1 MHRRIL
7 AIVTCLAFFIS
18 SPGFAQDRDATSRDV
33 SGIPK
38 SSHKYF
44 WAVAGGT
51 AVGMALGI
59 IAPGGSKSAFKGA
72 LIGGSATSAFYLIKD
87 PNAAGG
93 QRGFAHLVTNTL
105 LGTSVFWTICDC
117 SGGAWSGAL
126 IGGGGTALIQSFGT
140 HNRSLAKLSGTA
152 RSTPPASTPGTPS
165 EPNPLSSGMTAYE
178 VAAQVQ
184 SAPAQPQTTAQTT
197 PAPTQSAPPAT
208 QNASAGQAQD
218 QPPLDPEYLI
228 FSNSNGNGSSSENDK
243 KIGSVTSQ
251 TTLQKP
257 Q

>member
-38 SSHKYF
+38 SHRYF
-44 WAVAGGT
+44 WSVAGGT
-51 AVGMALGI
+51 AVGLALGI

-93 QRGFAHLVTNTL
+93 ERGFAHLLTNTL

-117 SGGAWSGAL
+117 SAGAASGAL

-140 HNRSLAKLSGTA
+140 HNRSLAKLGGISQ
-152 RSTPPASTPGTPS
+152 STPPPSAPGAPST
-165 EPNPLSSGMTAYE
+165 NPLSSGMTAAE

-184 SAPAQPQTTAQTT
+184 TVPAQPQTTAQTM
-197 PAPTQSAPPAT
+197 PASTQSALPAT
-208 QNASAGQAQD
+208 QNASAGPVQD

-228 FSNSNGNGSSSENDK
+228 FSNNSGSESDK
-243 KIGSVTSQ
+243 KFGSVTSQ
-251 TTLQKP
+251 TTLTKP